1 VNAVHLRMKTNY
13 LKTEQGAQLFL
24 SLAEADPKSALD
36 CLKRTVGKWSREDLL
51 EFTTGRRQVVWALE
65 KIAVWKELFPDAAR
79 LLLNLGEAENEKIGN
94 NATGVFAGLFSP
106 GPGKVAPTEASPQE
120 RLPVLV
126 EALESDSR
134 EKRLIGLKACDMALQ
149 TGNFTRMVGAEYQG
163 LRREPNLW
171 IPKTY
176 AELFDA
182 YRQVWHFLVQKLETL
197 QADERNEAID
207 VLLNNSRGL
216 ALYSNL
222 ADMVI
227 ATLGELSKKTYGDKK
242 TILSVVVRILHYDG
256 KELENGVR
264 TRLEQ
269 LRDELTGSDFAAL
282 MRRYVGMDLLEDQ
295 FDEEGKQVDNVQ
307 PKIEELA
314 QHGVE
319 DVSLLQRELPWLVT
333 TEAQQGFRFGYELG
347 KRDVD
352 SELLP
357 LLLEAQRKA
366 SANPSVYF
374 LGGYFRTLFEKD
386 QNMWE
391 QQLDALAK
399 DETLIPWLPELTWR
413 SGMTD
418 RAAIRLLNL
427 AQNASIG
434 FEHFRLFGLGGI
446 IKDLSKDV
454 FKELCNFLLGHDNS
468 IAVSIALDLH
478 FFYYI
483 HRTPKP
489 PPPEELTLRLLTHKV
504 LFEKP
509 EKGMRGQM
517 DGYHWAGIGKAFVQ
531 AYPGKAL
538 VLADTIFKYF
548 GEDGTI
554 LEGFF
559 SEPQSVLNEIIGRYP
574 AEAWDRIKEYLT
586 PPIHARA
593 YFITE
598 WLRGGHFHRQ
608 KVGMLSVIPANK
620 IWEWVDEDIEKRA
633 WYLATFVP
641 KELSREEAKICWA
654 REILI
659 RYGDRDDVRRNL
671 MANFSSEGWTGP
683 QSLHYQNKK
692 QWLLD
697 FRKDEDNENVKRWI
711 DEYVTRI
718 DKEIDQAKIEEERD
732 DF

>member
-1 VNAVHLRMKTNY
+1 MKTNY

-36 CLKRTVGKWSREDLL
+36 CLKRTVGKWGRQDLL
-51 EFTTGRRQVVWALE
+51 EFTTGRREVVWALE
-65 KIAVWKELFPDAAR
+65 KIAVWKELFPDAVR
-79 LLLNLGEAENEKIGN
+79 ILLNLGEAENEKIGN

-106 GPGKVAPTEASPQE
+106 GPGKIAPTEASPQE
-120 RLPVLV
+120 RLPILI

-134 EKRLIGLKACDMALQ
+134 EKRLIGLKACDKALE
-149 TGNFTRMVGAEYQG
+149 TGNFTRMVGAEFQG
-163 LRREPNLW
+163 LRKEPNLW
-171 IPKTY
+171 MPKTY
-176 AELFDA
+176 GELFDA
-182 YRQVWHFLVQKLETL
+182 YSQVWSFLAHKLETL
-197 QADERNEAID
+197 QGDERNEAID
-207 VLLNNSRGL
+207 ILLNNSRGL
-216 ALYSNL
+216 TLYSSL

-227 ATLGELSKKTYGDKK
+227 TTLGELSKKPYGDKK
-242 TILSVVVRILHYDG
+242 KILATVVQILHYDA
-256 KELENGVR
+256 KELEESVR

-282 MRRYVGMDLLEDQ
+282 MRRYVGMDLLEDE

-314 QHGVE
+314 QHAVE
-319 DVSLLQRELPWLVT
+319 DVVLLQHELPWLVT

-347 KRDVD
+347 KRDA
-352 SELLP
+352 SFGLLP

-366 SANPSVYF
+366 SANPSIYF

-386 QNMWE
+386 QDGWE

-399 DETLIPWLPELTWR
+399 DEKLIPWLPELTRR

-418 RAAIRLLNL
+418 RAAKRLLDL
-427 AQNASIG
+427 AQKGAIG
-434 FEHFRLFGLGGI
+434 FNHFSLFGVGSV
-446 IKDLSKDV
+446 IKDLSEDV
-454 FKELCNFLLGHDNS
+454 FKQLCNFLSGHDNYAA
-468 IAVSIALDLH
+468 ISIALDLY

-483 HRTPKP
+483 HRVPKP
-489 PPPEELTLRLLTHKV
+489 PLPEELTLRLLTHKS

-509 EKGMRGQM
+509 DKGMRRQM
-517 DGYHWAGIGKAFVQ
+517 DDYHWTGIGKAFVQ
-531 AYPGKAL
+531 TYPETAL
-538 VLADTIFKYF
+538 VLADIIFEHF

-559 SEPQSVLNEIIGRYP
+559 SETQSVLNEITKKYP
-574 AEAWDRIKEYLT
+574 AQIWEKIKTFLA
-586 PPIHARA
+586 PPIDSRA
-593 YFITE
+593 YHLTE

-608 KVGMLSVIPANK
+608 KEGMLSVIPADK
-620 IWEWVDEDIEKRA
+620 IWEWVDEDVEKRA

-659 RYGDRDDVRRNL
+659 RYGGRDDVRRNL

-692 QWLLD
+692 QWLLN

-711 DEYVTRI
+711 DEYVARI
-718 DKEIDQAKIEEERD
+718 DKQIEHAKIEEERD
-732 DF
+732 DY

>member
-1 VNAVHLRMKTNY
+1 
-13 LKTEQGAQLFL
+13 
-24 SLAEADPKSALD
+24 
-36 CLKRTVGKWSREDLL
+36 
-51 EFTTGRRQVVWALE
+51 
-65 KIAVWKELFPDAAR
+65 
-79 LLLNLGEAENEKIGN
+79 
-94 NATGVFAGLFSP
+94 
-106 GPGKVAPTEASPQE
+106 
-120 RLPVLV
+120 
-126 EALESDSR
+126 
-134 EKRLIGLKACDMALQ
+134 
-149 TGNFTRMVGAEYQG
+149 
-163 LRREPNLW
+163 
-171 IPKTY
+171 
-176 AELFDA
+176 
-182 YRQVWHFLVQKLETL
+182 
-197 QADERNEAID
+197 
-207 VLLNNSRGL
+207 
-216 ALYSNL
+216 
-222 ADMVI
+222 
-227 ATLGELSKKTYGDKK
+227 
-242 TILSVVVRILHYDG
+242 
-256 KELENGVR
+256 
-264 TRLEQ
+264 
-269 LRDELTGSDFAAL
+269 
-282 MRRYVGMDLLEDQ
+282 
-295 FDEEGKQVDNVQ
+295 
-307 PKIEELA
+307 
-314 QHGVE
+314 
-319 DVSLLQRELPWLVT
+319 
-333 TEAQQGFRFGYELG
+333 
-347 KRDVD
+347 
-352 SELLP
+352 
-357 LLLEAQRKA
+357 
-366 SANPSVYF
+366 
-374 LGGYFRTLFEKD
+374 
-386 QNMWE
+386 
-391 QQLDALAK
+391 
-399 DETLIPWLPELTWR
+399 
-413 SGMTD
+413 MTD